1 MTEAEFDATIGPKF
15 AALAQE
21 CLAAGIDVVMV
32 AEYAPDERAETRVIS
47 EKSSLAMKM
56 LSLLAAAGSNI
67 DRFVISFAR
76 MCRHDGIDT
85 SNCIVMRPYTE
96 NEESQA

>member
-1 MTEAEFDATIGPKF
+1 MTGAEFDATLGLKF

-32 AEYAPDERAETRVIS
+32 AEYAPDERAETRVIG
-47 EKSSLAMKM
+47 EKSSLAMKT

-76 MCRHDGIDT
+76 MCKRDGIDT
-85 SNCIVMRPYTE
+85 SGCIVLHRFTGH
-96 NEESQA
+96 EERTR